1 MVCKPGTFKQALLRN
16 VFAARKMKA
25 PMFSVITLSMNPSID
40 MSTSVDRIIPTRKL
54 RCTAA
59 KRDPGGGGINVARVV
74 RRLGT
79 DVTAL
84 YPAGGATGQ
93 LLRRLVDQEGIK
105 SLAIEV
111 SGETREDVTV
121 LEQATGR
128 QCRFVLPGPQLSEPE
143 WRLCLDTVASWKGR
157 SDYIVASG
165 SLPPDVPEDFYGT
178 IARMANELGAK
189 IILDTSGPP
198 LKMALEEGVYLVK
211 PNLNELRELIGAGLE
226 NEDAWVE
233 AGQSLVHAGRAEVV
247 ALTLGHRGSLL
258 VTRDQA
264 WRADALPIKPVST
277 VGAGDSFLG
286 GMVFGLASGH
296 RLETAFRYGNAAGS
310 AAVLAPGTE
319 LCRVEDVE
327 RLYDEVVMHTLGD
340 NDSIAASSTAQGP

>member
-1 MVCKPGTFKQALLRN
+1 MV
-16 VFAARKMKA
+16 
-25 PMFSVITLSMNPSID
+25 SVVTLSMNPSID

-74 RRLGT
+74 RRLGARVRAE
-79 DVTAL
+79 VTAL

-105 SLAIEV
+105 SITIEV
-111 SGETREDVTV
+111 SDETREDVTV

-128 QCRFVLPGPQLSEPE
+128 QCRFVLPGPQLSERE
-143 WRLCLDTVASWKGR
+143 WRLCLDAVASWKGR

-165 SLPPDVPEDFYGT
+165 SLPPGVPEDFYGR
-178 IARMANELGAK
+178 IAAMANGSGVK
-189 IILDTSGPP
+189 IILDTSGLP
-198 LKMALEEGVYLVK
+198 LKKALQEGVYLVK
-211 PNLNELRELIGAGLE
+211 PNLNELQELVGARLE

-233 AGQSLVHAGRAEVV
+233 AGRSLVHAGRAEVV

-296 RLETAFRYGNAAGS
+296 NLGTAFRYGNAAGS

-319 LCRVEDVE
+319 LCRAEDVE
-327 RLYDEVVMHTLGD
+327 RLYDEVVIHTMGD
-340 NDSIAASSTAQGP
+340 NDAIAASSTTQEP